1 MLYTMFFLLST
12 SFYRYKQGYK
22 VIVVLNLGKMPG
34 KQYTNKEIIE
44 KLEKIEK
51 DIETTSKIIDKKLI
65 DIKSNLIDS
74 KGLTISY
81 AILATSALAITLF
94 LALDRMEFF
103 ILFILFVILAI
114 ITQLYFRRQAKKYR
128 DNN

>member
-44 KLEKIEK
+44 RSDRIEK
-51 DIETTSKIIDKKLI
+51 KFSASSNVTITYGIYVIGIGLIVIGFSMLSLNFVSPIEAISIVITGVIMIGIVFFYLI
-65 DIKSNLIDS
+65 
-74 KGLTISY
+74 Y
-81 AILATSALAITLF
+81 
-94 LALDRMEFF
+94 E
-103 ILFILFVILAI
+103 V
-114 ITQLYFRRQAKKYR
+114 FRSQK
-128 DNN
+128 